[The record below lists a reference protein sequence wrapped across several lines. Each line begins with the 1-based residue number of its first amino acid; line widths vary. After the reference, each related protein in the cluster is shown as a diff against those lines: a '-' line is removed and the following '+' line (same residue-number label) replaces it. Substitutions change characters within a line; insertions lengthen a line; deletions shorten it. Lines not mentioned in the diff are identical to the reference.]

1 MMSVIDKFWTGLKK
15 DPLDTLIRSLMYVLL
30 QVGVVLERMLFHFY
44 RLLLFPLPGIT
55 KADLKHSITPV
66 MKLDYPRSGIFLTV
80 DSKLSIRR
88 AAACKKEPE
97 TVAWIEEFI
106 QPGDVF
112 YDIGANVGAYS
123 LVASKFVQDRLTVY
137 ALEPS
142 FSTYNQLCQNI
153 VLNHCQGNIYPF
165 MMALNDVTGIVEFD
179 YHSLDAGDAEHR
191 LIDSVNG
198 SSPVLNSVFR
208 QRLLGY
214 SLDDLVSSFGFLP
227 PTHIKLDVDGSEFA
241 VLRGA
246 STALKQHTLRSV
258 LVEVRR
264 EHDMAEEVE
273 KLLKA
278 ANFKLA
284 AMHDRGN
291 GIIWNYIF
299 TRN

>member
-1 MMSVIDKFWTGLKK
+1 MNVIGKFWTRFKK
-15 DPLDTLIRSLMYVLL
+15 APLDTLIRALKYVLMRM
-30 QVGVVLERMLFHFY
+30 GVVLERMLFHFY
-44 RLLLFPLPGIT
+44 RLVLFPLPNLT
-55 KADLKHSITPV
+55 RADLKHSISPV
-66 MKLDYPRSGIFLTV
+66 VRLDYPRSAIFLTM

-106 QPGDVF
+106 KPGDVL

-123 LVASKFVQDRLTVY
+123 LVASKFAQDRITVY

-153 VLNHCQGNIYPF
+153 LLNNCQNNIYPF

-191 LIDSVNG
+191 LIGNG
-198 SSPVLNSVFR
+198 NESQPALNSVFR

-214 SLDDLVSSFGFLP
+214 SLDDLVSGFGFLP
-227 PTHIKLDVDGSEFA
+227 PTHVKLDVDGAEFA

-246 STALKQHTLRSV
+246 TRALQQDALKSI

-264 EHDMAEEVE
+264 EHNMAEEVE
-273 KLLKA
+273 KLLRA

-299 TRN
+299 KRD